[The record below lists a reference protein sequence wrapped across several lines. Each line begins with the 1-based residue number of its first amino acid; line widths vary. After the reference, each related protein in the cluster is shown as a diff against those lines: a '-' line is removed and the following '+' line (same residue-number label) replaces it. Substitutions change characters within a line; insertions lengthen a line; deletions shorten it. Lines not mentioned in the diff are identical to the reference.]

1 MVLGVRMG
9 ELLKNEK
16 SGKKIVV
23 KFGGSSLADHEKLS
37 KSVTT
42 VADETAK
49 GTRIAVVVSAMGKTT
64 DVLMNT
70 VKNTSNGKV
79 EKCELD
85 DILSMGERTS
95 VRIFAAALRTN
106 GVQSC
111 YLDPLDD
118 RWPIITDAAFS
129 NANPLLKECTTRIQ
143 KHILPIVENGTV
155 PVIAGFIGKTLDNKI
170 TTLGRGGSDTT
181 AFILAEA
188 LQANEVALVTDAD
201 GIMSGDPKIITNP
214 KQLPEIDVNTL
225 VGLAD
230 SGAKFIHSKALKY
243 KPQSIP
249 VKVINHAH
257 GDLSQKGTL
266 ITGALATE
274 LDVEIKHPSPVTE
287 ITIVGNKVSEKP
299 KIILNLL
306 ETVEAHTTLLGMS
319 MNPNSVILYVAQQ
332 ENTDKLFNQIHNI
345 TLNNPETIAMAAKK
359 DLAFLKTSGVGL
371 EETHGLIGK
380 ISENLRVNQI
390 NIYGILT
397 ITSSILLFT
406 EWSERE
412 KALQLI
418 RRSLKE
424 NPTEKTKQEKS
435 EKP

>member
-1 MVLGVRMG
+1 MV
-9 ELLKNEK
+9 ELMNNEN
-16 SGKKIVV
+16 SRRKIVV
-23 KFGGSSLADHEKLS
+23 KFGGSSLADHEKLA
-37 KSVTT
+37 KAVNA
-42 VADETAK
+42 VAKEAKK
-49 GTRIAVVVSAMGKTT
+49 GTRITVVVSAMGKTT
-64 DVLMNT
+64 DILMNT
-70 VKNTSNGKV
+70 MKNTANGKLQ
-79 EKCELD
+79 KHELD
-85 DILSMGERTS
+85 DILAMGERTS
-95 VRIFAAALRTN
+95 VRVFAAALRTN

-111 YLDPLDD
+111 YIDPLDD
-118 RWPIITDAAFS
+118 RWPIITDASFS
-129 NANPLLKECTTRIQ
+129 NANPILNECTKRIQ

-155 PVIAGFIGKTLDNKI
+155 PVIAGFIGRTTDGKI

-188 LQANEVALVTDAD
+188 LHADEVALVTDAD
-201 GIMSGDPKIITNP
+201 GIMSGDPKIVTNP
-214 KQLPEIDVNTL
+214 KTLPAINVTTL

-249 VKVINHAH
+249 VKVINHAN

-274 LDVEIKHPSPVTE
+274 LDAEIAHNSPVAE

-299 KIILNLL
+299 GIIQDIMKTAA
-306 ETVEAHTTLLGMS
+306 EQTQLLGMS
-319 MNPNSVILYVAQQ
+319 INENSAILYVSQQ
-332 ENTDKLFNQIHNI
+332 KNTDKLINQIHNI
-345 TLNNPETIAMAAKK
+345 TLNNQETIAMAVKK

-380 ISENLRVNQI
+380 ISENLRANEI

-397 ITSSILLFT
+397 ITSSILLFV
-406 EWSERE
+406 EWSQRE

-418 RRSLKE
+418 KRSLRK
-424 NPTEKTKQEKS
+424 PLTTKNNNK
-435 EKP
+435 KK

>member
-1 MVLGVRMG
+1 M
-9 ELLKNEK
+9 K
-16 SGKKIVV
+16 SEISCKKIVV
-23 KFGGSSLADHEKLS
+23 KFGGSSLADHAKLS
-37 KSVTT
+37 KA
-42 VADETAK
+42 VAAVANEAAK

-64 DVLMNT
+64 DILMNT
-70 VKNTSNGKV
+70 MKNTSNGKL
-79 EKCELD
+79 EKHELD

-95 VRIFAAALRTN
+95 VRVFAAALRTN
-106 GVQSC
+106 GVESC

-129 NANPLLKECTTRIQ
+129 NANPLLEECEKRIRE
-143 KHILPIVENGTV
+143 HVLPIVEKAIV
-155 PVIAGFIGKTLDNKI
+155 PVIAGFVGRTTDGKI

-188 LQANEVALVTDAD
+188 LEADEVVLVTDAD
-201 GIMSGDPKIITNP
+201 GIMSGDPKIVVSP
-214 KQLPEIDVNTL
+214 KMLSEIDVSTL

-243 KPQSIP
+243 KPQSIA

-257 GDLSQKGTL
+257 GNLSQKGTL

-274 LDVEIKHPSPVTE
+274 LDVEIAHPSPVAE
-287 ITIVGNKVSEKP
+287 ITIVGNRVSEKP
-299 KIILNLL
+299 QIILDI
-306 ETVEAHTTLLGMS
+306 VEKTEVQTSMLGMS
-319 MNPNSVILYVAQQ
+319 MNTNSVILYVSQ
-332 ENTDKLFNQIHNI
+332 EKNIDKLFNEIHNI
-345 TLNNPETIAMAAKK
+345 TLNNSETIAMAVKK

-380 ISENLRVNQI
+380 ISENLRVNEM

-397 ITSSILLFT
+397 ITSSILLFVD
-406 EWSERE
+406 WSERE

-418 RRSLKE
+418 RSSLREPLTMKKILTQKRSE
-424 NPTEKTKQEKS
+424 NS
-435 EKP
+435 

>member
-1 MVLGVRMG
+1 MV
-9 ELLKNEK
+9 ELMKNEN
-16 SGKKIVV
+16 SCRKIVV

-37 KSVTT
+37 NA
-42 VADETAK
+42 VAAVAKEAAK

-64 DVLMNT
+64 DILMNT
-70 VKNTSNGKV
+70 MKNTSNGKL
-79 EKCELD
+79 EKHELD

-95 VRIFAAALRTN
+95 VRVFAAALRTN
-106 GVQSC
+106 GVESC

-129 NANPLLKECTTRIQ
+129 NANPLLDECTTRIRE
-143 KHILPIVENGTV
+143 HVLPIVEKNIV
-155 PVIAGFIGKTLDNKI
+155 PVIAGFVGRTTDGKV

-188 LQANEVALVTDAD
+188 LKADEVALVTDAN
-201 GIMSGDPKIITNP
+201 GIMSGDPKIVANP
-214 KQLPEIDVNTL
+214 KTLSEIGVSTL

-257 GDLSQKGTL
+257 GDLGQKGTL

-274 LDVEIKHPSPVTE
+274 LDVEIAHPSPVAE
-287 ITIVGNKVSEKP
+287 ITIVGNRVSEKP
-299 KIILNLL
+299 RIILEMV
-306 ETVEAHTTLLGMS
+306 ETAEAQTQLLGMS
-319 MNPNSVILYVAQQ
+319 MNANSVILYVSQ
-332 ENTDKLFNQIHNI
+332 EKNIDKLFNQIHNI

-380 ISENLRVNQI
+380 ISENLRVNEI

-397 ITSSILLFT
+397 ITSSILLFVD
-406 EWSERE
+406 WSQRE

-418 RRSLKE
+418 QGSLRE
-424 NPTEKTKQEKS
+424 PLTTK
-435 EKP
+435 KP